1 MEFGVHLPL
10 ISFMGEQRS
19 LDDLI
24 AVTRA
29 ADDLGYTHV
38 CANDHLV
45 FSRPWLDGLTT
56 LAAVLAH
63 SGRMTLATTVAVP
76 VLRGP
81 AATAKILAAID
92 LLSGGRLMVGL
103 GPGSSARDYELVG
116 LRFEERWKRL
126 DEAVQTLRAYWR
138 GDNVAFEG
146 TFYSSAGFTLEP
158 TPAQRPGP
166 PIWIGSWGS
175 AAGLKRVAR
184 LADGWLASGYN
195 TTPDL
200 FAQAWSDV
208 QAELAARGRDATGFP
223 NGIATM
229 WCYVTEDRA
238 RAEAMLADV
247 LAPLLNR
254 PVEPLR
260 SILPIGSAE
269 ECARKVLAYERAGAQ
284 RIFLWP
290 LADERAQLETFR
302 ERVVPLID
310 GERNPS

>member
-10 ISFMGEQRS
+10 ISIAGERQP
-19 LDDLI
+19 LDDLL
-24 AVTRA
+24 AFTETAR
-29 ADDLGYTHV
+29 DLGYTHL

-45 FSRPWLDGLTT
+45 FRGPWLDGPTA

-63 SGRMTLATTVAVP
+63 SGQMTLATTVAVP

-92 LLSGGRLMVGL
+92 VLSGGRLVVGV
-103 GPGSSARDYELVG
+103 GPGSSARDYEVVG
-116 LRFEERWKRL
+116 VPFEERWKRL
-126 DEAVQTLRAYWR
+126 DEAVETLRAYWR
-138 GDNVAFEG
+138 ADDVAFEG
-146 TFYSSAGFTLEP
+146 SFYSTGGFTLAP

-175 AAGLKRVAR
+175 VAGLKRVAR

-195 TTPDL
+195 TTPEL
-200 FAQAWSDV
+200 FAQAWSDI
-208 QAELAARGRDATGFP
+208 QAEVAASGRDAVRFP

-238 RAEAMLADV
+238 REEAMLADV
-247 LAPLLNR
+247 LAPMLNR
-254 PVEPLR
+254 PVEQLR
-260 SILPIGSAE
+260 AILPIGPAE
-269 ECARKVLAYERAGAQ
+269 ECARKMLAYARAGAQ

-290 LADERAQLETFR
+290 LADERAQLEVFR
-302 ERVVPLID
+302 ERVVPVLD
-310 GERNPS
+310 GEGT

>member
-19 LDDLI
+19 LEDLI
-24 AVTRA
+24 AVTGA

-238 RAEAMLADV
+238 RAEAMLADM

-254 PVEPLR
+254 PVEQLR

>member
-10 ISFMGEQRS
+10 ISFGGEQRS
-19 LDDLI
+19 LADLL
-24 AVTRA
+24 AVTKA
-29 ADDLGYTHV
+29 ANELGYTHL

-45 FSRPWLDGLTT
+45 FSRPWLDGPTA
-56 LAAVLAH
+56 LASVLAH

-92 LLSGGRLMVGL
+92 VLSGGRLVVGL

-116 LRFEERWKRL
+116 VSFEERWQRL
-126 DEAVQTLRAYWR
+126 DEAVQTMRAYWR
-138 GDNVAFEG
+138 GDDVGFEG
-146 TFYSSAGFTLEP
+146 TFYSSAGFTLAP

-175 AAGLKRVAR
+175 APGLRRVAR

-195 TTPDL
+195 TTPEL
-200 FAQAWSDV
+200 FAQGWLDLQV
-208 QAELAARGRDATGFP
+208 ELAARGRDAARFQ

-238 RAEAMLADV
+238 RAEVMLADV

-254 PVEPLR
+254 PVETLR
-260 SILPIGSAE
+260 AVLPVGPAE
-269 ECARKVLAYERAGAQ
+269 DCAAKLLAYEHAGAQ
-284 RIFLWP
+284 RVFLWP
-290 LADERAQLETFR
+290 LADECAQLELFR

-310 GERNPS
+310 AQRA

>member
-238 RAEAMLADV
+238 RAEAMLADM

-254 PVEPLR
+254 PAEPLR

-290 LADERAQLETFR
+290 LAGERAQLETFR

>member
-10 ISFMGEQRS
+10 ISFAGEQRS
-19 LDDLI
+19 LADLRGFTET
-24 AVTRA
+24 AR
-29 ADDLGYTHV
+29 DLGYTHL

-76 VLRGP
+76 VLRRP

-103 GPGSSARDYELVG
+103 GPGSSARDYDLLGVQ
-116 LRFEERWKRL
+116 FEERWKRL
-126 DEAVQTLRAYWR
+126 DEAVQTLRAHWR
-138 GDNVAFEG
+138 ADDVAFEG
-146 TFYSSAGFTLEP
+146 AFYSTAGFTLAP
-158 TPAQRPGP
+158 TPVQRPGP

-175 AAGLKRVAR
+175 VAGLKRVAR

-195 TTPDL
+195 TTPEL

-208 QAELAARGRDATGFP
+208 QAEVTAGGRDVARFP
-223 NGIATM
+223 NAIATM

-238 RAEAMLADV
+238 RADAVLTDV
-247 LAPLLNR
+247 LA
-254 PVEPLR
+254 
-260 SILPIGSAE
+260 
-269 ECARKVLAYERAGAQ
+269 
-284 RIFLWP
+284 
-290 LADERAQLETFR
+290 
-302 ERVVPLID
+302 
-310 GERNPS
+310 

>member
-10 ISFMGEQRS
+10 ISFQGQQRS
-19 LDDLI
+19 LRDLL
-24 AVTRA
+24 VFTEA
-29 ADDLGYTHV
+29 ARDLGYTHL

-45 FSRPWLDGLTT
+45 FSRPWLDGPTA

-63 SGRMTLATTVAVP
+63 SGQMTLATTVAVP
-76 VLRGP
+76 ALRGP
-81 AATAKILAAID
+81 PATAKILAAID
-92 LLSGGRLMVGL
+92 LLSGGRLLVGL

-116 LRFEERWKRL
+116 VRFEERWKRL
-126 DEAVQTLRAYWR
+126 DEAVQTLRAFWR
-138 GDNVAFEG
+138 ADDVAFEG
-146 TFYSSAGFTLEP
+146 AFYSTAGFQLS
-158 TPAQRPGP
+158 PAPVQRPGP

-195 TTPDL
+195 TTPEL

-208 QAELAARGRDATGFP
+208 QAEIAANGRDLAPFP

-238 RAEAMLADV
+238 RADALLSDV
-247 LAPLLNR
+247 LAPMLNR
-254 PVEPLR
+254 PVEQLR
-260 SILPIGSAE
+260 TLLPIGSAVDSAE
-269 ECARKVLAYERAGAQ
+269 KLQAYAHAGAQ
-284 RIFLWP
+284 RVFLWP
-290 LADERAQLETFR
+290 LADERAQLEVFR

-310 GERNPS
+310 VRA

>member
-238 RAEAMLADV
+238 RAEAMLADL

>member
-19 LDDLI
+19 LEDLI

-126 DEAVQTLRAYWR
+126 DEAVQALRAYWR

-238 RAEAMLADV
+238 RAEAMLADM